1 MLSGREDKQSVRTLQ
16 TSYIT
21 TIVSITL
28 VLLVRNNG
36 LLIINARKISVH
48 VKENIGISIILHEN
62 VKEADILRM
71 QKGFETQSY
80 VRSTRYISKEQAAK
94 ELQEDLGEDFVQ
106 FIGHN
111 PLPVSIEIKLTAEYA
126 NNDSIKAIEN
136 RLKKSDQ
143 IKEVWYQK
151 NLIALVNDN
160 IHKISLIIL
169 GFALVLFFISLVLI
183 NNTIHLAIYSKR
195 FLIKTMELVG
205 ATKQFILAP
214 FIRTGVFHGII
225 SGLIAI
231 ILLSGI
237 IYVGNNQFPELHI
250 FDNFTAISI
259 LYVFVIILGVII
271 SLFSTLFAVNKYL
284 KSTRINY
291 IFNI

>member
-1 MLSGREDKQSVRTLQ
+1 MREDKQSVRRLQ

-28 VLLVRNNG
+28 VLLLLG
-36 LLIINARKISVH
+36 IMGFLIINARKISVH

-284 KSTRINY
+284 KINTDKLY
-291 IFNI
+291 F